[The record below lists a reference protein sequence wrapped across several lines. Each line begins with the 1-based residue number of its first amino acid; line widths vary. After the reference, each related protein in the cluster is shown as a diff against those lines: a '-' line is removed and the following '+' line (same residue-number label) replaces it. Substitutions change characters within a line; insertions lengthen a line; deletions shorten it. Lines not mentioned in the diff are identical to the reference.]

1 MIIEKLKS
9 ISSITELVSV
19 FIIINFIVQVSFKVG
34 FLNVYGHWTISLF
47 NPIEIMFGNLE
58 LMLIYILIFSSI
70 IYEKSL
76 AQMVYMVLCITI
88 LPYIIPML
96 LHKYYLS
103 PLSIYGVIIGLM
115 GIFITKFAKQ
125 NSTSEIASLT
135 ILLIIAP
142 LLFGI
147 YLNNRLNTN
156 DLSFI
161 NLKDQTSEKWFI
173 LDKFSDSFLLINED
187 KSKLKIIK
195 IEEQKSIIL

>member
-1 MIIEKLKS
+1 MKSDIVQYPYTFRKPTLKLTCTIK
-9 ISSITELVSV
+9 
-19 FIIINFIVQVSFKVG
+19 FIIIKTDTNSV
-34 FLNVYGHWTISLF
+34 
-47 NPIEIMFGNLE
+47 IE
-58 LMLIYILIFSSI
+58 LIDLSFSSI

-103 PLSIYGVIIGLM
+103 PLSIYGVIVGLM

-147 YLNNRLNTN
+147 HLNNRLNTN

>member
-1 MIIEKLKS
+1 
-9 ISSITELVSV
+9 
-19 FIIINFIVQVSFKVG
+19 
-34 FLNVYGHWTISLF
+34 
-47 NPIEIMFGNLE
+47 
-58 LMLIYILIFSSI
+58 
-70 IYEKSL
+70 
-76 AQMVYMVLCITI
+76 
-88 LPYIIPML
+88 
-96 LHKYYLS
+96 
-103 PLSIYGVIIGLM
+103 M

-147 YLNNRLNTN
+147 YLSNRLNTKE
-156 DLSFI
+156 LSFI

-187 KSKLKIIK
+187 KTELKIIK